1 MAVMRSTCN
10 FPKLAK
16 FAFCLTFLWAGLA
29 LAQDDPDQT
38 LKLPPQEV
46 SRLQAVLAMPLDPN
60 ALLTTQK
67 ELFQQ
72 KDMAA
77 WLLGDVELRLS
88 ILREWVKID
97 PTIGWRLRN
106 VLSNTP
112 QRAEAYEI
120 GHALI
125 KDGIFRRPSD
135 VVRLRTELALDY
147 LQDGQV
153 QKAQTLLDE
162 AENTIRKDFKQLDGT
177 SSGPYWRLRAEMEF
191 HHARAI
197 FLSRKGK
204 LPESIESAK
213 LAVAKG
219 KESFAND
226 GPIGST
232 QKVHGRHWYIKVLA
246 ALASQQS
253 AAGLYTDADVALRQA
268 YQFAK
273 ANGFSDEQ
281 LFGTYNAYADLRNAS
296 GQFNEAGAYADKAE
310 RIVLNQGFK
319 KGTMPWIGT
328 QNRKNIALVGAD
340 KWNDALVNFDR
351 VDEEKARIG
360 NKSTAGLRPDLRAFV
375 YLKTGRAQQALP
387 LLRGNLRWHANN
399 FGEKHDYTALVRGS
413 YAAALWK
420 TGDKTQART
429 QFEQAVKV
437 MTAPEG
443 LSGDMAEDAYRLKV
457 KKFIFQSYVEMLAET
472 ASQDQDDAALIFQLA
487 DHLNA
492 SSVQQALADAAVRSG
507 VNVPGLADIIR
518 KEQDAKNEMVSL
530 IQYMT
535 GQGTE
540 EDKRRNPQ
548 VMEQMRA
555 RMREI
560 EDLRKGY
567 KVQIQKGYPAYF
579 QLIQPKA
586 PTHTDIAQ
594 GLKPDELFVSV
605 LPMDGQTYVWAID
618 ASGVVKF
625 HRWDLGEKQSHELV
639 DRIRKTLDVAG
650 LGARAPAFNYAE
662 AHQLYK
668 GLLGPLESSL
678 TGKTHLIMA
687 TTGALAKM
695 PLGVLVRQAV
705 TSAHPKD
712 AAWLIKD
719 MAVSQVPTA
728 SGWLSLKQFGKVP
741 SSVQP
746 LMAWGDPVFDIKTVQ
761 QIASVGA
768 AAHVRSAIP
777 TRTVQS
783 SGLEQSV
790 EDSYLNYSKMPPL
803 PETRDEVVELAKIL
817 GADAKRDLILG
828 ADATRA
834 SVLKSS
840 ASGQL
845 GKKQVV
851 VFATHGLLAGD
862 LPNLNQPALAMAASS
877 NPSESPLLTLEDV
890 LSLKL
895 NADWVV
901 LSACNTAGADGRAEE
916 AMSGLARGFFFA
928 GSRSLLVTHWSV
940 ESESAMQLT
949 THTFA
954 AYKSNPSMRRA
965 EALRQAMLKT
975 MNSPQFAH
983 PAYWAPY
990 ALVGEGGR

>member
-1 MAVMRSTCN
+1 MVMRSTCQ
-10 FPKLAK
+10 FLKLAK
-16 FAFCLTFLWAGLA
+16 FALCLTFLWAGLA
-29 LAQDDPDQT
+29 LAQDDPDRS
-38 LKLPPQEV
+38 LKLPPHEV
-46 SRLQAVLAMPLDPN
+46 KRLQAVLATPVDRN

-77 WLLGDVELRLS
+77 WMLGDVELRLS

-106 VLSNTP
+106 VLSMTP
-112 QRAEAYEI
+112 QRAEAFEI
-120 GHALI
+120 GQALI
-125 KDGIFRRPSD
+125 KDGILKRPTD
-135 VVRLRTELALDY
+135 LVRLRTELAMDY

-191 HHARAI
+191 HHVRAI

-204 LPESIESAK
+204 LAESIESAK

-226 GPIGST
+226 APVGPT

-253 AAGLYTDADVALRQA
+253 AAGLFTDADVALRQA

-273 ANGFSDEQ
+273 AHGFSDEQ

-340 KWNDALVNFDR
+340 KWSDALANFDR

-360 NKSTAGLRPDLRAFV
+360 NQSTAGVRPDLRAFV
-375 YLKTGRAQQALP
+375 YLKTGRAEQALS
-387 LLRGNLRWHANN
+387 LLRGNLRWHASN
-399 FGEKHDYTALVRGS
+399 FGEKHDYTALVRGT

-420 TGDKTQART
+420 TGDKAQART
-429 QFEQAVKV
+429 QFDQAVKV
-437 MTAPEG
+437 MTAPQG

-472 ASQDQDDAALIFQLA
+472 ASQDAQDAALIFQLA
-487 DHLNA
+487 DYLNA
-492 SSVQQALADAAVRSG
+492 SAVQQALADAAVRSG

-535 GQGTE
+535 GQGAE

-560 EDLRKGY
+560 EESRKVY
-567 KVQIQKGYPAYF
+567 KAQIQKGFPEYF

-586 PTHTDIAQ
+586 PAHTDIAL
-594 GLKPDELFVSV
+594 GLRPDELFVAA
-605 LPMDGQTYVWAID
+605 LPMENQTYVWAID
-618 ASGVVKF
+618 ASGSVQF
-625 HRWDLGEKQSHELV
+625 HRSEQGEKQNHEMV

-650 LGARAPAFNYAE
+650 MGARAPAFNHAD
-662 AHQLYK
+662 AHRLYK
-668 GLLGPLESSL
+668 GLLGPIESSL
-678 TGKTHLIMA
+678 VGKSHLIMA
-687 TTGALAKM
+687 TSGALAKM
-695 PLGVLVRQAV
+695 PWGVLVRQPVA
-705 TSAHPKD
+705 SANPRD
-712 AAWLIKD
+712 AAFLIKD
-719 MAVSQVPTA
+719 MAISQVPTA
-728 SGWLSLKQFGKVP
+728 SGWLALKQFGKVP
-741 SSVQP
+741 SSAQP
-746 LMAWGDPVFDIKTVQ
+746 LMAWGDPVFDIKSAQ
-761 QIASVGA
+761 QIASAGSA
-768 AAHVRSAIP
+768 SHVRSVIP
-777 TRTVQS
+777 TRAVQA
-783 SGLEQSV
+783 SGLEQAI

-803 PETRDEVVELAKIL
+803 PETRDEVQELAKIL
-817 GADAKRDLILG
+817 GANPRTDVVLG
-828 ADATRA
+828 AEATRA

-862 LPNLNQPALAMAASS
+862 LPNLNQPALAMAASA
-877 NPSESPLLTLEDV
+877 NPAESPLLTLEDV

-954 AYKSNPSMRRA
+954 AYKNNPNMRRA
-965 EALRQAMLKT
+965 EALRQAMLQT
-975 MNSPQFAH
+975 MKSPQFAH

>member
-1 MAVMRSTCN
+1 MFQSSRAMN
-10 FPKLAK
+10 LLKLVC
-16 FAFCLTFLWAGLA
+16 CLVFLLTAGVH
-29 LAQDDPDQT
+29 AQDDPAQS

-46 SRLQAVLAMPLDPN
+46 KRLQEVLATPMDPS
-60 ALLTTQK
+60 AGLATQK
-67 ELFQQ
+67 EFFQQ
-72 KDMAA
+72 KDTAA
-77 WLLGDVELRLS
+77 WLLGDVVLRES

-97 PTIGWRLRN
+97 PTVGWRLRN
-106 VLSNTP
+106 VLSMTP
-112 QRAEAYEI
+112 KRAEAYEI

-125 KDGIFRRPSD
+125 KDGIFRRPTD
-135 VVRLRTELALDY
+135 VVRIRTELALDY

-153 QKAQTLLDE
+153 QQAQTLLDE
-162 AENTIRKDFKQLDGT
+162 AENTIRREFKQVDGT

-191 HHARAI
+191 HHARSI

-219 KESFAND
+219 KESMAND
-226 GPIGST
+226 APIGST

-253 AAGLYTDADVALRQA
+253 ASGLFTDADVTLRQA

-281 LFGTYNAYADLRNAS
+281 LFGTYNAYADLRNAA

-319 KGTMPWIGT
+319 KGTMPWIGS

-340 KWNDALVNFDR
+340 RWNDAMANFER
-351 VDEEKARIG
+351 LDEEKALIG
-360 NKSTAGLRPDLRAFV
+360 NKSTAGVRPDLRAFV
-375 YLKTGRAQQALP
+375 YLKTGRTEQALP
-387 LLRGNLRWHANN
+387 VLRGNLRWHVSN
-399 FGEKHDYTALVRGS
+399 FGEKHDYTALVRGI

-420 TGDKTQART
+420 AGDKAQART

-472 ASQDQDDAALIFQLA
+472 ASQDAQDAALIFQLA
-487 DHLNA
+487 DYLNA

-530 IQYMT
+530 LQYMT
-535 GQGTE
+535 GQGAE

-560 EDLRKGY
+560 EELRRGY
-567 KVQIQKGYPAYF
+567 KAQIQKGFPEYF
-579 QLIQPKA
+579 QLMQPKA
-586 PTHTDIAQ
+586 PSHTDIAQ

-605 LPMDGQTYVWAID
+605 LPMENQTYVWAID
-618 ASGVVKF
+618 AAGVVKF
-625 HRWDLGEKQSHELV
+625 HRWNLGEKQSHELV

-650 LGARAPAFNYAE
+650 LGARAPVFNYAD

-668 GLLGPLESSL
+668 GLLGPIEPSL
-678 TGKTHLIMA
+678 TGKTHLILA
-687 TTGALAKM
+687 TSGALAKM
-695 PLGVLVRQAV
+695 PLGVLVRQPFA
-705 TSAHPKD
+705 SANPKD
-712 AAWLIKD
+712 AVWLIKD

-746 LMAWGDPVFDIKTVQ
+746 LMAWGDPVFDLKAAQ
-761 QIASVGA
+761 QIASMGA
-768 AAHVRSAIP
+768 ASHVRSAIP
-777 TRTVQS
+777 TRAVQS

-803 PETRDEVVELAKIL
+803 PETRDEVQELAKIL
-817 GADAKRDLILG
+817 GANPRTDLVLG
-828 ADATRA
+828 AEATRA

-862 LPNLNQPALAMAASS
+862 LPNLNQPALAMAASA
-877 NPSESPLLTLEDV
+877 NAAESPLLTLEDV